1 MQENAGDDGYWTGG
15 TQGQR
20 EGSKTGGIQDRR
32 DTGHG
37 EMQERDA
44 GQYVC
49 KTGGMLGMRDVRHEG
64 CKAGGMQDRWDARH
78 VGCRTGGMQDRRDAR
93 QEGCK
98 TGGMQD
104 RRYLYAR
111 PVGCRKVGRFVGAPP
126 TKAYSSVFIT

>member
-1 MQENAGDDGYWTGG
+1 MLDRRNAGP
-15 TQGQR
+15 
-20 EGSKTGGIQDRR
+20 EGGIQDRR
-32 DTGHG
+32 DPRQEGYRTWGNAG
-37 EMQERDA
+37 KGCRTIRMQDR
-44 GQYVC
+44 
-49 KTGGMLGMRDVRHEG
+49 RDVRHEG